1 MNDKAKIFFS
11 EKNDYVKKH
20 DIHINYLYA
29 LCINNFM
36 KSLRNYIHNLCNNMH
51 VQSKIHQEIYRGIV
65 YLANEGCYIRNH
77 I

>member
-1 MNDKAKIFFS
+1 
-11 EKNDYVKKH
+11 
-20 DIHINYLYA
+20 
-29 LCINNFM
+29 
-36 KSLRNYIHNLCNNMH
+36 MH